1 MKLRIV
7 SRARLRE
14 PSLQERFTYYQK
26 LLRSRMPIELQHA
39 KKSGIRALLP
49 KRHKVIALDEAGH
62 EHSSVEM
69 AQRIAQFQK
78 EAWLGVAFIIGEAD
92 GLSVEERSCA
102 DELWSLSRLTLPHQ
116 MCIVLLAEQLY
127 RSSAILRGEP
137 YHRA

>member
-26 LLRSRMPIELQHA
+26 LLRTRTPIELQHA
-39 KKSGIRALLP
+39 KKSGVRALLP
-49 KRHKVIALDEAGH
+49 KRYKVIALDEAGDAL
-62 EHSSVEM
+62 SSVEM
-69 AQRIAQFQK
+69 AERIAQFQK

-92 GLSVEERSCA
+92 GLSVDERSCA